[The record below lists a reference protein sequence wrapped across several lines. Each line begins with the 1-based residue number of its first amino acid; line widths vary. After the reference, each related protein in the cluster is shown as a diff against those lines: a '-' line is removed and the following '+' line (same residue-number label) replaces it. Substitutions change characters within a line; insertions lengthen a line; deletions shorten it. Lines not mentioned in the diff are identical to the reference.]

1 MIDIAAVGSYS
12 RRQLLASASLA
23 EVSPVTRSCRK
34 SSLRAALGL
43 LLVLA
48 APLTLQ
54 AKDNWTS
61 VRSQNF
67 QLVGNASE
75 KDIRLVANRLEQFR
89 SVFALLFPTT
99 KLTSPVPTTVIVFK
113 SDGSYKPFK
122 VNQNVAGYFQPGED
136 VNYITLT
143 AETASEEHPFRT
155 IFHEY
160 VHLLIENTMGPTVPV
175 WFNEGLAEYY
185 STFEITD
192 ENRKVILGDLIR
204 NHVLYLRETKFLPLR
219 TLLAV
224 DHKSPYYNEGNKMNI
239 FYAES
244 WMLMHYL
251 LQGEHQKRRSQLV
264 HFLELLRSNTTIDD
278 AFQQAFQINLEAFE
292 KDFRAYVQGAKYM
305 ATAVTF
311 EKKLDFDSEMQSA
324 PLTEAEAQAYL
335 GDLLLHT
342 HRLSDAEIRLQQALT
357 LNPELPMAETS
368 FGMLRFRQGRLADAR
383 QYLEKAVAGNSQ
395 NYLAHFYY
403 AYALSGLTL
412 EGSQVVSSYS
422 SEEAAKMRAELKK
435 AIELKS
441 DFPESYALLGFI
453 NVVRN
458 EEVDETIALL
468 KHALTI
474 SRAGQRVPFMLAQ
487 LYMRKENFAEARQL
501 LEPIARNSPNPQ
513 MKLEAQSLLDGVT
526 RTEEQIAK
534 FKEMEKQAATGG
546 GDSQP
551 RLRRTDGTTE
561 VVSVSSASDWNTLL
575 SQSLRKPLDGETR
588 VEGILKSIECNA
600 RGITFLIQTGDRLL
614 KLHSNNFERVT
625 ITAYTGDISGEITC
639 GPRKPE
645 NLVVMTYVA
654 AKDKSKVDGELSAL
668 EFVPKDFVLKQ

>member
-1 MIDIAAVGSYS
+1 MI
-12 RRQLLASASLA
+12 
-23 EVSPVTRSCRK
+23 RSCRK
-34 SSLRAALGL
+34 FAFGAAVAL
-43 LLVLA
+43 LFFLA
-48 APLTLQ
+48 AQLTIQ

-61 VRSQNF
+61 VHSQDF

-89 SVFALLFPTT
+89 SVFALLFPAIR
-99 KLTSPVPTTVIVFK
+99 LNSPVPTTVIVFK

-122 VNQNVAGYFQPGED
+122 VNPNVAGYFQPGED

-143 AETASEEHPFRT
+143 TEKASEDQPFRT

-185 STFEITD
+185 STFDITD
-192 ENRKVILGDLIR
+192 ENRKVILGDLVR

-219 TLLAV
+219 TLFAV

-251 LQGEHQKRRSQLV
+251 LQGEGQKRRPQLARFV
-264 HFLELLRSNTTIDD
+264 DLLRASATIDD
-278 AFQQAFQINLEAFE
+278 AFQRAFQINLDAFE
-292 KDFRAYVQGAKYM
+292 KDFKSYVQGAKYM
-305 ATAVTF
+305 ATAITL
-311 EKKLDFDSEMQSA
+311 EKKLDFDSEMQSG
-324 PLTEAEAQAYL
+324 PVTEAEAQAYL

-342 HRLSDAEIRLQQALT
+342 HRLNDAEIRLQQALT

-368 FGMLRFRQGRLADAR
+368 LGMLRVRQGRLDDAR
-383 QYLEKAVAGNSQ
+383 QHLQKAVAANSQ
-395 NYLAHFYY
+395 NYLAHYYY
-403 AYALSGLTL
+403 AYALSGLGMTGDQIISGY
-412 EGSQVVSSYS
+412 E
-422 SEEAAKMRAELKK
+422 SETAATMRSELKR
-435 AIELKS
+435 AIELKP

-458 EEVDETIALL
+458 EEVDETIDLL

-474 SRAGQRVPFMLAQ
+474 SRASQRVPFMLAQ

-501 LEPIARNSPNPQ
+501 LEPLARNSPDPQ
-513 MKLEAQSLLDGVT
+513 MRQHAQSLLEGVT
-526 RTEEQIAK
+526 RTEEQMAK
-534 FKEMEKQAATGG
+534 FKEMEKQAAASG

-551 RLRRTDGTTE
+551 RLRRQADGTTE
-561 VVSVSSASDWNTLL
+561 VVTVSGASDWNTLL
-575 SQSLRKPLDGETR
+575 SQSLRKPKEGETR
-588 VEGILKSIECNA
+588 VQGILTGIECNA
-600 RGITFLIQTGDRLL
+600 KGITFKLRAGDRLL
-614 KLHSNNFERVT
+614 QLHTDNFERID
-625 ITAYTGDISGEITC
+625 ITAFTSEVTGEITC

-645 NLVVMTYVA
+645 NLVVITYVA
-654 AKDKSKVDGELSAL
+654 AKDKAKIDGEVSAL

>member
-1 MIDIAAVGSYS
+1 MI
-12 RRQLLASASLA
+12 
-23 EVSPVTRSCRK
+23 RSGRK
-34 SSLRAALGL
+34 PALGAALGL
-43 LLVLA
+43 LLLLA
-48 APLTLQ
+48 APLTIY
-54 AKDNWTS
+54 AKDNWTR

-75 KDIRLVANRLEQFR
+75 KDIRQVANRLEQFR
-89 SVFALLFPTT
+89 SVFALLFPAV
-99 KLTSPVPTTVIVFK
+99 KLASPVPTTVIVFK
-113 SDGSYKPFK
+113 SDSSYKPFK

-143 AETASEEHPFRT
+143 TEFASEDHPFRT

-175 WFNEGLAEYY
+175 WFNEGVAEYY
-185 STFEITD
+185 STFDIMND
-192 ENRKVILGDLIR
+192 NHKVLLGDLVR
-204 NHVLYLRETKFLPLR
+204 NHVLYLRESKFLPLR

-244 WMLMHYL
+244 WMLVHYL
-251 LQGEHQKRRSQLV
+251 LQGESQKRRPQMV
-264 HFLELLRSNTTIDD
+264 HFLELLRSDTTIDD

-292 KDFRAYVQGAKYM
+292 KDFRSYVQGAKYM

-357 LNPELPMAETS
+357 LNPELPMAQTS

-383 QYLEKAVAGNSQ
+383 QYLAKAVAGDSR

-403 AYALSGLTL
+403 AYALSGLPL
-412 EGSQVVSSYS
+412 EGSQVVVSYS
-422 SEEAAKMRAELKK
+422 SEEAATMRSELKK
-435 AIELKS
+435 AIELKA
-441 DFPESYALLGFI
+441 DFPESYALLGFVNI
-453 NVVRN
+453 VRN

-468 KHALTI
+468 KHSLTI

-487 LYMRKENFAEARQL
+487 LYLRKQDFAAARQL
-501 LEPIARNSPNPQ
+501 LEPIARNSPDPEL
-513 MKLEAQSLLDGVT
+513 KLQAHSLLDRVT
-526 RTEEQIAK
+526 HTEEQLAK
-534 FKEMEKQAATGG
+534 FKEMQKQVAANS
-546 GDSQP
+546 GDPRP
-551 RLRRTDGTTE
+551 RLKRQSGGTTE
-561 VVSVSSASDWNTLL
+561 VDDQPALNTAL
-575 SQSLRKPLDGETR
+575 SPALRKPLDGETR
-588 VEGILKSIECNA
+588 VEGILKTIECNA
-600 RGITFLIQTGDRLL
+600 RGITFLIQVGDRLL
-614 KLHSNNFERVT
+614 KLHTDNFERMM
-625 ITAYTGDISGEITC
+625 ITAYTGDVSGEITC

-654 AKDKSKVDGELSAL
+654 ARDKGKVDGEASAL

>member
-1 MIDIAAVGSYS
+1 MI
-12 RRQLLASASLA
+12 
-23 EVSPVTRSCRK
+23 RSGRK
-34 SSLRAALGL
+34 PALGAALGL
-43 LLVLA
+43 LFLLA
-48 APLTLQ
+48 APLTIQ

-89 SVFALLFPTT
+89 SVFALLFPAI
-99 KLTSPVPTTVIVFK
+99 KLNSPVPTTVIVFK
-113 SDGSYKPFK
+113 SDSSYKPFK
-122 VNQNVAGYFQPGED
+122 VNQNIAGYFQPGED

-143 AETASEEHPFRT
+143 TETSSEDHPFRT

-185 STFEITD
+185 STFDITD
-192 ENRKVILGDLIR
+192 ENRKVLLGDLVR

-251 LQGEHQKRRSQLV
+251 LQGEHQKRRPQLV
-264 HFLELLRSNTTIDD
+264 RFLELLGSNTTIDN
-278 AFQQAFQINLEAFE
+278 AFQQAFQIDLEAFE
-292 KDFRAYVQGAKYM
+292 KDFRSYVQGAKYM

-311 EKKLDFDSEMQSA
+311 EKKLDFDSEMKSA

-357 LNPELPMAETS
+357 LNPELPMAQTS

-383 QYLEKAVAGNSQ
+383 QYLEKAVAGDSR

-422 SEEAAKMRAELKK
+422 SEEAATMRSELKK
-435 AIELKS
+435 AIELKA
-441 DFPESYALLGFI
+441 DFPESYALLGFV

-458 EEVDETIALL
+458 EELDETIALL

-487 LYMRKENFAEARQL
+487 LYLRKQDFAEARQL
-501 LEPIARNSPNPQ
+501 LEPIARNSPDPE
-513 MKLEAQSLLDGVT
+513 MKLQAQSLLDGVT
-526 RTEEQIAK
+526 HTEEQIAK
-534 FKEMEKQAATGG
+534 FKEREKEFKEREKEAAASG
-546 GDSQP
+546 GDSRP
-551 RLRRTDGTTE
+551 RLSRRTDGTTE
-561 VVSVSSASDWNTLL
+561 VVTAPAASDWNTLL

-588 VEGILKSIECNA
+588 VEGILKTIECNV
-600 RGITFLIQTGDRLL
+600 RGITYVVQAGDRLL
-614 KLHSNNFERVT
+614 RLHSDNFERVM
-625 ITAYTGDISGEITC
+625 ITAYTGDVSGEITC

-645 NLVVMTYVA
+645 NLVVMTFVA
-654 AKDKSKVDGELSAL
+654 AKDKSKLDGELSAL

>member
-1 MIDIAAVGSYS
+1 MI
-12 RRQLLASASLA
+12 
-23 EVSPVTRSCRK
+23 RSGRK
-34 SSLRAALGL
+34 PAFRIALGL
-43 LLVLA
+43 LFLLA
-48 APLTLQ
+48 ASLTIQ

-67 QLVGNASE
+67 QLVGNSSE

-89 SVFALLFPTT
+89 SVFALLFPAI
-99 KLTSPVPTTVIVFK
+99 KLNSPVPTTVIVFK
-113 SDGSYKPFK
+113 SDSSYKPFK

-143 AETASEEHPFRT
+143 TETASEDHPFRT

-185 STFEITD
+185 STFDITD
-192 ENRKVILGDLIR
+192 ENRKVLLGDLVR

-251 LQGEHQKRRSQLV
+251 LQGEHQKRRPQLV
-264 HFLELLRSNTTIDD
+264 HFLELLGSNTTIDD

-292 KDFRAYVQGAKYM
+292 KDFRSYVQGAKYM

-311 EKKLDFDSEMQSA
+311 EKKLDFDSEMKSA

-383 QYLEKAVAGNSQ
+383 QYLEKAVAGDSR

-412 EGSQVVSSYS
+412 EGSQIVSGYS
-422 SEEAAKMRAELKK
+422 SEEAATMRSELKK

-458 EEVDETIALL
+458 EELDETITLL

-487 LYMRKENFAEARQL
+487 LYLRKQDFAAARQL
-501 LEPIARNSPNPQ
+501 LEPIARNSPDPE
-513 MKLEAQSLLDGVT
+513 MKLQAQSLLDGVT
-526 RTEEQIAK
+526 HTEEQIAK
-534 FKEMEKQAATGG
+534 FKEREKEFKEREKEAAASGE
-546 GDSQP
+546 DSRP
-551 RLRRTDGTTE
+551 RLTRRADGTTE
-561 VVSVSSASDWNTLL
+561 VVTAPAASDWNTLL

-588 VEGILKSIECNA
+588 VEGILKTIECNA
-600 RGITFLIQTGDRLL
+600 RGITYVVQAGDRLL
-614 KLHSNNFERVT
+614 RLHSDNFERVM
-625 ITAYTGDISGEITC
+625 ITAYTGDVSGEITC